1 VPNLDFRVEGAE
13 VQEFAAVPSL
23 LFKLRVE
30 NLEEEPIRSVAL
42 NTQIR
47 IAATQRHYDAVEQ
60 ERLLELFG
68 EPSRWKD
75 TLRSLLWTHTVLQ
88 VPAFSGSTVADMPVP
103 CTYDLEVVAAKYFYA
118 LEDGEVPLEFLF
130 SGTVF
135 YAGEDGRLQVAR
147 ISWEKEAEF
156 RLPVR
161 VWKEMMDHYFPNS
174 AWIRLRRDAFDQL
187 YNYKIRK
194 GLPTWEAAVEAL
206 LRAGGRAVG
215 GCGEEDRR
223 CGALRRIPAVALPP
237 VGEKEPA
244 ALDVRGSVSAGL
256 QRGPGWGR
264 PLDHADP
271 VPDVGG

>member
-13 VQEFAAVPSL
+13 VQEFAAVPNL

-47 IAATQRHYDAVEQ
+47 IAATQRYYDAVEQ
-60 ERLLELFG
+60 ERLLELFR

-161 VWKEMMDHYFPNS
+161 LWKEMMDQYFPNS
-174 AWIRLRRDAFDQL
+174 AWVRLRKDVFDQL
-187 YNYKIRK
+187 YDYKVRK
-194 GLPTWEAAVEAL
+194 GLPTWEATVEAL
-206 LRAGGRAVG
+206 LRASEQGV
-215 GCGEEDRR
+215 E
-223 CGALRRIPAVALPP
+223 
-237 VGEKEPA
+237 
-244 ALDVRGSVSAGL
+244 
-256 QRGPGWGR
+256 
-264 PLDHADP
+264 H
-271 VPDVGG
+271 

>member
-1 VPNLDFRVEGAE
+1 VPNLDFGIEGAE
-13 VQEFAAVPSL
+13 VPEFAAVPSL
-23 LFKLRVE
+23 LFKLRIE

-47 IAATQRHYDAVEQ
+47 IAATQRHYEAAEQ

-68 EPSRWKD
+68 APHRWKD

-103 CTYDLEVVAAKYFYA
+103 CTYDLEVVATKYFYA

-135 YAGEDGRLQVAR
+135 YAAEGGRLQTAR

-161 VWKEMMDHYFPNS
+161 LWKELMERYFPNS
-174 AWIRLRRDAFDQL
+174 AWIRLRKDAFDEL
-187 YNYKIRK
+187 YDYKIRM
-194 GLPTWEAAVEAL
+194 GLPTWEATVEAL
-206 LRAGGRAVG
+206 LRAS
-215 GCGEEDRR
+215 EQ
-223 CGALRRIPAVALPP
+223 GAER
-237 VGEKEPA
+237 
-244 ALDVRGSVSAGL
+244 
-256 QRGPGWGR
+256 
-264 PLDHADP
+264 
-271 VPDVGG
+271 

>member
-1 VPNLDFRVEGAE
+1 VPDLNFAVEGAE
-13 VQEFAAVPSL
+13 VLEYAAVPSL
-23 LFKLRVE
+23 LFKLRIE

-47 IAATQRHYDAVEQ
+47 IAATQRHYDAAEQ

-88 VPAFSGSTVADMPVP
+88 VPPFSGCTVADMPVP

-135 YAGEDGRLQVAR
+135 YAEDSGRLQVAR
-147 ISWEKEAEF
+147 ISWEKEAEY

-161 VWKEMMDHYFPNS
+161 LWKEMMEHYFPNS
-174 AWIRLRRDAFDQL
+174 AWIRLRRDAFDRL
-187 YNYKIRK
+187 YDYKVRK

-206 LRAGGRAVG
+206 LRASEQEVER
-215 GCGEEDRR
+215 
-223 CGALRRIPAVALPP
+223 
-237 VGEKEPA
+237 
-244 ALDVRGSVSAGL
+244 
-256 QRGPGWGR
+256 
-264 PLDHADP
+264 
-271 VPDVGG
+271 

>member
-1 VPNLDFRVEGAE
+1 MPNLDFRVEGAE
-13 VQEFAAVPSL
+13 VLEYAAVPSL
-23 LFKLRVE
+23 LFKLRIE

-47 IAATQRHYDAVEQ
+47 IAATQRHYDAEEQ

-75 TLRSLLWTHTVLQ
+75 TLRSLLWTHNVLQ
-88 VPAFSGSTVADMPVP
+88 VRAFSGRTVADMPVP

-118 LEDGEVPLEFLF
+118 LKEGEVPLEFLF

-161 VWKEMMDHYFPNS
+161 VWKEMMEHYFPNS
-174 AWIRLRRDAFDQL
+174 AWIRLHRDAFDQL
-187 YNYKIRK
+187 YDYKIRK
-194 GLPTWEAAVEAL
+194 GLPTWEATVESL
-206 LRAGGRAVG
+206 LRASEQEVER
-215 GCGEEDRR
+215 
-223 CGALRRIPAVALPP
+223 
-237 VGEKEPA
+237 
-244 ALDVRGSVSAGL
+244 
-256 QRGPGWGR
+256 
-264 PLDHADP
+264 
-271 VPDVGG
+271 

>member
-1 VPNLDFRVEGAE
+1 MPDLDFRVEGAE
-13 VQEFAAVPSL
+13 VAEFAAVPSL
-23 LFKLRVE
+23 LFKLQIE
-30 NLEEEPIRSVAL
+30 NLEDEPIRAVAL

-47 IAATQRHYDAVEQ
+47 IAATGRHYEAAEQ

-88 VPAFSGSTVADMPVP
+88 VPRFSGSTVVDMPVT

-135 YAGEDGRLQVAR
+135 YAEEGGRLQTTR

-161 VWKEMMDHYFPNS
+161 LWKEMMDQYFPNS
-174 AWIRLRRDAFDQL
+174 AWIRLHRDAFDQL
-187 YNYKIRK
+187 YDFKVRK
-194 GLPTWEAAVEAL
+194 GLPTWEDAVEAL
-206 LRAGGRAVG
+206 LRASEQEVGR
-215 GCGEEDRR
+215 
-223 CGALRRIPAVALPP
+223 
-237 VGEKEPA
+237 
-244 ALDVRGSVSAGL
+244 
-256 QRGPGWGR
+256 
-264 PLDHADP
+264 
-271 VPDVGG
+271 

>member
-1 VPNLDFRVEGAE
+1 MPDLDFGVEGAE
-13 VQEFAAVPSL
+13 VLEFAAVPSL
-23 LFKLRVE
+23 FFKLRVE

-47 IAATQRHYDAVEQ
+47 IAATQRHYDAAEQ

-88 VPAFSGSTVADMPVP
+88 IPPFSGSTVVDMPVT

-118 LEDGEVPLEFLF
+118 LDDGEVPLEFLF

-135 YAGEDGRLQVAR
+135 YAVEGGRLQTAR

-161 VWKEMMDHYFPNS
+161 LWKEMMKHYFPNS
-174 AWIRLRRDAFDQL
+174 AWIRLRKDAFDRL
-187 YNYKIRK
+187 YDYKVRR

-206 LRAGGRAVG
+206 LRTSEQEVER
-215 GCGEEDRR
+215 
-223 CGALRRIPAVALPP
+223 
-237 VGEKEPA
+237 
-244 ALDVRGSVSAGL
+244 
-256 QRGPGWGR
+256 
-264 PLDHADP
+264 
-271 VPDVGG
+271 